1 MTKYQANAK
10 QDPDAEFLLF
20 ENYSHSSSMLSCKND
35 RRYSKKKQ
43 AKKQACLYS
52 WDYMINHNE
61 NEDQNEKYIT

>member
-1 MTKYQANAK
+1 MLNFCYLKIIRILHPCYHAK
-10 QDPDAEFLLF
+10 TIGDIL
-20 ENYSHSSSMLSCKND
+20 
-35 RRYSKKKQ
+35 KKKQ